1 MHSTLHSIGEQ
12 LKQAREGRKLSLK
25 QAVQA
30 TRIRS
35 YYLEAMEAD
44 DFSAIPSSAQARGFL
59 RLYAEYLGLNLEE
72 LTARQQSDAPP
83 EPQPPVEQPSDSP
96 QVLVTAPGAEP
107 PSEPDSAAESGK
119 PDTAETPLEP
129 EPEDLLEP
137 EPEPG
142 PPSPSQT
149 IFAEIGASL
158 HERRE
163 LLSLT
168 LDEVERHTRVRRHH
182 LEKIETGNFD
192 DLPSPVQARGMLNS
206 YASFLDLDA
215 EALLLRFAD
224 ALQARRME
232 RQAQQES
239 PRRRK
244 TPLRLPLWLKRFV
257 SADLIFG
264 GGMVLLLLGMSI
276 WGAARLLSSNG
287 LAEAT
292 ATEGPSISEVLLA
305 SPVGGETPTP
315 EIVPTS
321 VLELGTVPPT
331 DAPPELPPG
340 TATPLIEFMP
350 ASAVQL
356 TIVVMERTYLKVIV
370 DGEVK
375 QDGRVVPGAALKF
388 DGGERIEILT
398 GSGAALQIIFN
409 QQNLGVM
416 GSFGEV
422 VNRIYTVNGI
432 ETPTPTPSPTP
443 SITPRQSP
451 TPTPTLTPLVTI
463 TPSP

>member
-1 MHSTLHSIGEQ
+1 MSSIGEQ

-59 RLYAEYLGLNLEE
+59 RLYAEYLGLNFEE
-72 LTARQQSDAPP
+72 LTTRQQGDTPP
-83 EPQPPVEQPSDSP
+83 ELQPPAEQPSDSP
-96 QVLVTAPGAEP
+96 QILVAAPGAEP
-107 PSEPDSAAESGK
+107 PSEPDSAAEPGK
-119 PDTAETPLEP
+119 LDTAETPVEP
-129 EPEDLLEP
+129 EP

-142 PPSPSQT
+142 PPSPSRT

-158 HERRE
+158 RERRE

-168 LDEVERHTRVRRHH
+168 FDEVERHIRVRRHH
-182 LEKIETGNFD
+182 LEKIETGGFD
-192 DLPSPVQARGMLNS
+192 DLPSPVQARGMLNA

-215 EALLLRFAD
+215 EVLLLRFAD

-232 RQAQQES
+232 RQAQQEA

-244 TPLRLPLWLKRFV
+244 TPLRLSLWFQRFL

-305 SPVGGETPTP
+305 SPVGGETPTSAA
-315 EIVPTS
+315 VPTS

-331 DAPPELPPG
+331 DAPPELPPD

-388 DGGERIEILT
+388 DGGQRIEILT

-443 SITPRQSP
+443 SVTPRQSP
-451 TPTPTLTPLVTI
+451 SPTPTLTPLVTI